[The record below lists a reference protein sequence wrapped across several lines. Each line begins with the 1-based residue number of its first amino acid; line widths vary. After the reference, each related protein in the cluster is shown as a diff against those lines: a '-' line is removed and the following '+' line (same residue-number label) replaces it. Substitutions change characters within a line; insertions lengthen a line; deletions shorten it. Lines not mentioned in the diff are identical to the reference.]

1 MSPENERRSVLV
13 VEDSRAVAGLL
24 RERIEEETG
33 EDAVV
38 AGTYAEAAEL
48 LADGGHRFML
58 AVLDLNLPDARAGE
72 IVPLVVGKGVP
83 ALVLTGGVNDDL
95 RDRLLGLGVVDYVIK
110 DQTDAID
117 QVLTAVLRIQR
128 NQGVEVLVV
137 DDSKS
142 ARGYL
147 SVLLR
152 RWGFRTVEAS
162 SGERALEVLAQRGD
176 TIRLVLCD
184 QNMPGMDGLTLIRE
198 IRRDR
203 PREQLGIIGIS
214 NHGSGLLSAK
224 QLKAGANDFLTRPF
238 LEEEF
243 FVRVNQN
250 VELIELLR
258 IAQENANTDHLT
270 GLYNRRYLADA
281 GNRLHE
287 AALRGGLSLAVL
299 LLDLDHFKKIND
311 TYGHYAGDVVLRRV
325 AARLR
330 QSTREAD
337 LLARF
342 GGEEFCLLATG
353 TGDEGVAATAEKL
366 RRVVEEMEIT
376 YRGIPLKLT
385 ASIGCTAGIGQSLEA
400 MIHEADRALYRA
412 KELGRN
418 RVVVAEEALCRA
430 DG

>member
-1 MSPENERRSVLV
+1 MGREDGSRSVLV

-33 EDAVV
+33 EDVV
-38 AGTYAEAAEL
+38 LAGTYAEASQL
-48 LADGGHRFML
+48 LADGGRRFML
-58 AVLDLNLPDARAGE
+58 AVLDLNLPDAATGE
-72 IVPLVVGKGVP
+72 IVPLALGKGVP
-83 ALVLTGGVNDDL
+83 SLVLTGGVNDDL
-95 RDRLLGLGVVDYVIK
+95 RDRLVGLGVVDYVIK

-117 QVLTAVLRIQR
+117 QVLTAVRRIQR
-128 NQGVEVLVV
+128 NHGMEVLVV

-142 ARGYL
+142 ARTYL
-147 SVLLR
+147 SALLS
-152 RWGFRTVEAS
+152 RWGFRSVEAS
-162 SGERALEVLAQRGD
+162 SGERALEVMAQRGES
-176 TIRLVLCD
+176 IRLVLCD

-198 IRRDR
+198 IRRDH
-203 PREQLGIIGIS
+203 PREHLGIIGIS

-258 IAQENANTDHLT
+258 IAHENANSDHLT

-281 GNRLHE
+281 GGRLHE
-287 AALRGGLSLAVL
+287 AALRGGISLAVV

-325 AARLR
+325 AAHLR
-330 QSTREAD
+330 QCTREAD

-342 GGEEFCLLATG
+342 GGEEFCLLASG
-353 TGDEGVAATAEKL
+353 TGGEGVAATAEKM
-366 RRVVEEMEIT
+366 RRAVEEMDIT
-376 YRGIPLKLT
+376 YRGIPLRLT
-385 ASIGCTAGIGQSLEA
+385 ASVGCTAEIGESLEA
-400 MIHEADRALYRA
+400 MIHQADRALYRA
-412 KELGRN
+412 KESGRN
-418 RVVVAEEALCRA
+418 RVVLAEEAHCGA